1 MTTRNTAATSV
12 LSRALKSCFMALLAL
27 AIVSTAFLAGFAT
40 QRVTSPAA
48 SAAQTTASGN
58 PTAPD
63 FQVFWEA
70 WHILEKEFYGTLP
83 TGQQVAYNAIR
94 GVLATL
100 DDPNTIL
107 VEPVQHEF
115 EKDEFQGEFGGI
127 GAYVSTDEQG
137 RVVIVSP
144 IDDTPASR
152 AGLQAGDII
161 LEVEG
166 QEVTGLGQDQAI
178 LLIRGPVGTPVTLI
192 VSREGEP
199 DPLTFTLT
207 REKIETPTVEQR
219 ILQDDIGYLRISF
232 FSARTPQE
240 LDRALDKLRDAGAQ
254 KIVLDLRSNPGG
266 LVDSAIATG
275 SQFIADGVIAYEQT
289 KEGTRRPYKSQ
300 RGGKAT
306 GTPLVVLINE
316 GTASA
321 SEIVAGALQD
331 IGRAQLIGAHQ
342 SFGKGSV
349 QIPFDLSDGASLHV
363 TVAHWL
369 TPNGTD
375 LNEQGLTPDIWV
387 KPAEEPQTDPDLDR
401 AIKFF
406 EEGE

>member
-1 MTTRNTAATSV
+1 
-12 LSRALKSCFMALLAL
+12 
-27 AIVSTAFLAGFAT
+27 
-40 QRVTSPAA
+40 
-48 SAAQTTASGN
+48 
-58 PTAPD
+58 
-63 FQVFWEA
+63 
-70 WHILEKEFYGTLP
+70 
-83 TGQQVAYNAIR
+83 
-94 GVLATL
+94 
-100 DDPNTIL
+100 
-107 VEPVQHEF
+107 
-115 EKDEFQGEFGGI
+115 
-127 GAYVSTDEQG
+127 
-137 RVVIVSP
+137 
-144 IDDTPASR
+144 
-152 AGLQAGDII
+152 
-161 LEVEG
+161 
-166 QEVTGLGQDQAI
+166 
-178 LLIRGPVGTPVTLI
+178 
-192 VSREGEP
+192 
-199 DPLTFTLT
+199 
-207 REKIETPTVEQR
+207 
-219 ILQDDIGYLRISF
+219 
-232 FSARTPQE
+232 
-240 LDRALDKLRDAGAQ
+240 
-254 KIVLDLRSNPGG
+254 
-266 LVDSAIATG
+266 
-275 SQFIADGVIAYEQT
+275 VIAYEQT

>member
-1 MTTRNTAATSV
+1 M
-12 LSRALKSCFMALLAL
+12 LSRFLKSCFMAFLAMS
-27 AIVSTAFLAGFAT
+27 IVSVAFLAGFVT

-58 PTAPD
+58 PTSPD
-63 FQVFWEA
+63 FGVFWEA
-70 WHILEKEFYGTLP
+70 WRILEKEFYGTLP
-83 TGQQVAYNAIR
+83 TGKQVTYDAIR
-94 GVLATL
+94 GALATL
-100 DDPNTIL
+100 GDPNTIL

-127 GAYVSTDEQG
+127 GAYVSTSEQG

-144 IDDTPASR
+144 IDDTPAAR

-161 LEVEG
+161 LQVNGED
-166 QEVTGLGQDQAI
+166 VTGIGQDQAI
-178 LLIRGPVGTPVTLI
+178 LLIRGPVGSTVTLL
-192 VSREGEP
+192 VARDGEP

-219 ILQDDIGYLRISF
+219 ILQDSIGYLRISF
-232 FSARTPQE
+232 FSARTPKE
-240 LDRALDKLRDAGAQ
+240 LDRALDKLHDAGAAN
-254 KIVLDLRSNPGG
+254 IVLDLRSNPGG
-266 LVDSAIATG
+266 LVDSATAAG
-275 SQFIADGVIAYEQT
+275 SQFIAGGVIAYEQE
-289 KEGTRRPYKSQ
+289 KDGTRRPFKSQ

-321 SEIVAGALQD
+321 AEIVAGALQD
-331 IGRAQLIGAHQ
+331 LGRAQLIGAHQ

-349 QIPFDLSDGASLHV
+349 QIPFDLSDGSSLHV

-387 KPAEEPQTDPDLDR
+387 TPAEDHQSDPELDR